1 MSLPRYVAQRALVGL
16 LQILVVMVGVF
27 VATEAL
33 PGDAAV
39 TIAGDAPDPAVIEL
53 LRHQLG
59 LDRPAWERLA
69 SWFGNAL
76 QGDLGNSLVGSRPV
90 TAIVAT
96 AAAPTLVLAGLT
108 LALLVPLSVALGV
121 LAARREGGLL
131 DRTISSATLG
141 LYSAPEFAV
150 GILLVTVLAVQLGLF
165 PPTMIGTSL
174 LHEPSAVVLPVVV
187 LLLRPVCSLSRL
199 VRAGTIDAQAAPYV
213 QHVRRLGLSRTR
225 VLLAHVL
232 PNAVGP
238 AVQQLA
244 RTADWL
250 VGGVIVVEAIFVVP
264 GLGTSLVDAV
274 SGRDTPVVLGLA
286 LVFAGTTVVVNLAA
300 DLAARVLTPA
310 AEGIR

>member
-1 MSLPRYVAQRALVGL
+1 MSLPRYVAGRVLVGAV
-16 LQILVVMVGVF
+16 QIVLVVAGVF
-27 VATEAL
+27 AATEAL

-39 TIAGDAPDPAVIEL
+39 AIAGDAPDPAVIEL
-53 LRHQLG
+53 LRQQLG

-69 SWFGNAL
+69 SWFGSAV
-76 QGDLGNSLVGSRPV
+76 QGDLGTSLAGARPV
-90 TAIVAT
+90 TTIVAT

-108 LALLVPLSVALGV
+108 LALLLPLAIGLGV

-131 DRTISSATLG
+131 DRVISSTTLG

-174 LHEPSAVVLPVVV
+174 LQDPAAVVLPVLV

-199 VRAGTIDAQAAPYV
+199 VRAGTIDAQGAPYV
-213 QHVRRLGLSRTR
+213 RHVQRLGLSPSR

-250 VGGVIVVEAIFVVP
+250 VGGVVVVEAIFVVP

-274 SGRDTPVVLGLA
+274 SARDTPVILGLA
-286 LVFAGTTVVVNLAA
+286 LVFAGTTVLVNLVA
-300 DLAARVLTPA
+300 DLAARVLAPA
-310 AEGIR
+310 AEGVR